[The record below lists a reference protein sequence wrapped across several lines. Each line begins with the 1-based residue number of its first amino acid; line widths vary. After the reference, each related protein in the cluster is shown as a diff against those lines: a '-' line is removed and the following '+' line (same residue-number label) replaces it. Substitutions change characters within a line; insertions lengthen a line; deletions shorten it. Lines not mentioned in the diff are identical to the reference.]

1 LALVAATLG
10 ATSCAVPVGPAR
22 TGEVVDAGRIRLR
35 GTWNLLAVAPS
46 RATLLS
52 GNEERTQSGEYADA
66 WTAYRSRS
74 ARPGVD
80 AVASVF
86 LSVEGQLA
94 YGIFERCELGGQIG
108 LMRVGMEVR
117 CAPLDQDTGA
127 PLAVA
132 LSLGIAQQMNLN
144 PVDADRYHAG
154 QELRAGLDISKRIG
168 DLAPLVNV
176 NLGYLPQ
183 YREIQGSLPAFQ
195 REEWAGDQG
204 DINVVR
210 NELRLSV
217 PVGIALFYESGP
229 AAERH
234 LARIVFGL
242 VPEITLNA
250 RNRRAPQY
258 ESVDG
263 SVVSNFEQH
272 WGLFLVVGAEIE
284 P

>member
-1 LALVAATLG
+1 M
-10 ATSCAVPVGPAR
+10 PVSPAR

-46 RATLLS
+46 SATLLS
-52 GNEERTQSGEYADA
+52 GDEEQTKSGDYADA

-80 AVASVF
+80 AVASMF
-86 LSVEGQLA
+86 LSTEGQLA
-94 YGIFERCELGGQIG
+94 YGLFEGCELGGHLG
-108 LMRVGMEVR
+108 LMRIGMEIR

-127 PLAVA
+127 PLAAA
-132 LSLGIAQQMNLN
+132 LSLGIAQQMNLT
-144 PVDADRYHAG
+144 PVDTKRYRAG

-183 YREIQGSLPAFQ
+183 YREIQGSLPAFDNQ
-195 REEWAGDQG
+195 EWGGDQG

-210 NELRLSV
+210 DELRLSV
-217 PVGIALFYESGP
+217 PVGVALFYERGP
-229 AAERH
+229 TAERR

-250 RNRRAPQY
+250 RNRTVPAY
-258 ESVDG
+258 GSVDG
-263 SVVSNFEQH
+263 SVVTNFEQH
-272 WGLFLVVGAEIE
+272 WALFLALGAEIE
-284 P
+284 L